1 MKKNII
7 APVFVLFLF
16 IGSFFNQA
24 TAQAHYQ
31 GQLGVSANVGYNL
44 TSLIARLVS
53 IGSDA
58 VGSIPPVSGAVD
70 YGVSDR
76 FSLGVAVTYQSIGL
90 LVPDSISSTG
100 GTDLFDGSLTCTN
113 IGLRPLFHF
122 GSSDDLDFYAGLRV
136 STTIWTA
143 KAESSSPDFDPV
155 SEISRGG
162 ARRIQLQPVAGIAY
176 FFGNGPVGLNAE
188 VATAPYLV
196 AIGAKL
202 RL

>member
-7 APVFVLFLF
+7 ATIFLLSLFM
-16 IGSFFNQA
+16 GSFVNQA
-24 TAQAHYQ
+24 YSQGHKQ

-53 IGSDA
+53 IGSDG
-58 VGSIPPVSGAVD
+58 VGSVPPVSGAID

-76 FSLGVAVTYQSIGL
+76 FSLGLAATYQSIGL
-90 LVPDSISSTG
+90 DVPDPDGSG
-100 GTDLFDGSLTCTN
+100 PDLFNGNLTCTN
-113 IGLRPLFHF
+113 IGIRPLFHF
-122 GSSDDLDFYAGLRV
+122 GGSEDLDFYAGIRV
-136 STTIWTA
+136 STTIWA
-143 KAESSSPDFDPV
+143 ASAESNSPDFDPV
-155 SEISRGG
+155 EEINRGR
-162 ARRIQLQPVAGIAY
+162 ARRINLQPVAGIAY
-176 FFGNGPVGLNAE
+176 YFGNGPLGLNAE